1 MIASRLLGYY
11 PQISDTPDAVQ
22 RMRQL
27 ILNLA
32 VRGRLVPQDPDDEPA
47 SKLSDRISAERARL
61 VKAGEIKAPP
71 PRSQTEKA
79 ALPFE
84 LPSGWALVRLGQ
96 AIELGCVDIS
106 LLRVIPGK

>member
-71 PRSQTEKA
+71 RGPRPK
-79 ALPFE
+79 
-84 LPSGWALVRLGQ
+84 RLLFLSNCRLDGRWS
-96 AIELGCVDIS
+96 D
-106 LLRVIPGK
+106 